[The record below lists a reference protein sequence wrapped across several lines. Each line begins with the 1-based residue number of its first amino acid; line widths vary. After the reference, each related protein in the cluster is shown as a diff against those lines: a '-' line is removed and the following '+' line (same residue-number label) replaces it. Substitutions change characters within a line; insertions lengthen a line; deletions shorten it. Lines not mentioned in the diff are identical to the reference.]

1 MGLRGSEQ
9 PGPPVIGS
17 HGKGVYVTGCA
28 RPTED
33 RRRDAADDHRKD
45 IGRFQPLREIGSGW
59 FLLTALA
66 PERTIVMGPRPSG
79 DRLNLLEESL

>member
-1 MGLRGSEQ
+1 MSPAERSGR
-9 PGPPVIGS
+9 PGDPDHHRS
-17 HGKGVYVTGCA
+17 AFLTG
-28 RPTED
+28 
-33 RRRDAADDHRKD
+33 RRS
-45 IGRFQPLREIGSGW
+45 GR